1 MDFAADLTLFII
13 NFFVF
18 FVIYF
23 IIFVLVLIFA
33 LVLGGAPI
41 ALQNKSTGHTKVLR
55 PRFSFTYYFFGA
67 WTPLFRGHWIS
78 FAIALVI
85 DIFTIGIGR
94 LVYAFFINKY
104 YIQYLKEK
112 GYEVIN
118 QFDPNGGFGQQQQ
131 NQQQAQNV
139 AVVAVEDGE

>member
-1 MDFAADLTLFII
+1 MDFALELTGFII

-33 LVLGGAPI
+33 LVIGGAPI

-104 YIQYLKEK
+104 YIEFLKEK

-118 QFDPNGGFGQQQQ
+118 QFDPTNYPGNPGQQS
-131 NQQQAQNV
+131 AQKV
-139 AVVAVEDGE
+139 DVVAVEDGE